1 MRFLFRGGKYER
13 NHNYRSAAYRLPTND
28 MKATV
33 AFYEKLGFTVA
44 YRTMNNG
51 EEVVFL
57 KHGSLCIESYEN
69 GQAKKINGAIDHI
82 AMDVEDV
89 EKAWEEVKALG
100 ITPIETEIQ
109 ALPFW
114 ENGVR
119 YFNIYGPNREKIEF
133 SQML

>member
-1 MRFLFRGGKYER
+1 M
-13 NHNYRSAAYRLPTND
+13 
-28 MKATV
+28 
-33 AFYEKLGFTVA
+33 
-44 YRTMNNG
+44 
-51 EEVVFL
+51 
-57 KHGSLCIESYEN
+57 
-69 GQAKKINGAIDHI
+69 
-82 AMDVEDV
+82 

>member
-1 MRFLFRGGKYER
+1 MSEITITGLQHIG
-13 NHNYRSAAYRLPTND
+13 
-28 MKATV
+28 
-33 AFYEKLGFTVA
+33 
-44 YRTMNNG
+44 
-51 EEVVFL
+51 L

>member
-1 MRFLFRGGKYER
+1 
-13 NHNYRSAAYRLPTND
+13 

>member
-1 MRFLFRGGKYER
+1 MSEITITGLQHIG
-13 NHNYRSAAYRLPTND
+13 LPTND

-57 KHGSLCIESYEN
+57 K
-69 GQAKKINGAIDHI
+69 Q
-82 AMDVEDV
+82 DV

>member
-1 MRFLFRGGKYER
+1 MSEITITGLQHIG
-13 NHNYRSAAYRLPTND
+13 LPTND

-44 YRTMNNG
+44 YRTVNNG

-69 GQAKKINGAIDHI
+69 GQAKKMDGAIDHI

-100 ITPIETEIQ
+100 ITPIESEIQ

>member
-1 MRFLFRGGKYER
+1 MSEITITGLQHIG
-13 NHNYRSAAYRLPTND
+13 LPTND

-100 ITPIETEIQ
+100 ITPIEDRDPGTAFLGKRCPLFQHIRPE
-109 ALPFW
+109 PGK
-114 ENGVR
+114 N
-119 YFNIYGPNREKIEF
+119 
-133 SQML
+133 